1 MCQDI
6 VLLITETLVIIRFLI
21 ASQKTSTGCGHMWN
35 RLQIV
40 LQLIRPQFPSFQSNL
55 DSILHPGCLTLTNY
69 CPGPYRLENR
79 RHQGK
84 FIVELHR
91 IDFTTHLINR
101 FSAKKWE
108 VKVYFGM
115 EAWMNLYL
123 AGVGVGSS
131 KWSQFWGSGL
141 GWHILGSLTKDLQK
155 VYLDD
160 FGGLLLGKWT
170 QQQKKTYPPA
180 AKRTPDCTSTCRCH
194 HSPFGLSHLSPCRID
209 SWGKTAHKVGPE
221 PIVIN
226 GVVTL

>member
-1 MCQDI
+1 
-6 VLLITETLVIIRFLI
+6 
-21 ASQKTSTGCGHMWN
+21 MWN
-35 RLQIV
+35 MLQIV

-69 CPGPYRLENR
+69 SPGPYRLENR

-84 FIVELHR
+84 FIIELHR

-115 EAWMNLYL
+115 EEWMNLYF

-131 KWSQFWGSGL
+131 KWSQFWGVRIRVGYTGVTNQRSSEAVF
-141 GWHILGSLTKDLQK
+141 GWFWRIIAREMNT
-155 VYLDD
+155 
-160 FGGLLLGKWT
+160 T
-170 QQQKKTYPPA
+170 TRKKTYPPA

-194 HSPFGLSHLSPCRID
+194 HSPFGLSHLKSVRCR
-209 SWGKTAHKVGPE
+209 S
-221 PIVIN
+221 N
-226 GVVTL
+226 RFLR